1 MSLLSNIQKDKAV
14 KRVRAK
20 MKEAD
25 KARKKL
31 SGEYKKAVKI
41 ASAKLRKKTTRKTT
55 RKRR

>member
-1 MSLLSNIQKDKAV
+1 MGLLSNIQKDKSV

-31 SGEYKKAVKI
+31 STDYKKAVRL
-41 ASAKLRKKTTRKTT
+41 ASARLRKKTSRTVK
-55 RKRR
+55 RKR